1 MTGDNRGAE
10 TRQRL
15 VEATMETIRTQGIAK
30 VSARTIAATGGV
42 NQALVFY
49 HFGSVSNL
57 LGEACLTSTAARVAV
72 FSDRLDAVDS
82 FSALV
87 AVARELHAEEQAAGN
102 VNVLAQ
108 VLAGSQS
115 DPELAETT
123 GRALRLWTDR
133 VEQVLARLLASS
145 PLGELVDARALA
157 HLVSAAF
164 VGLELMPVDPRAAG
178 QADALARLGDVA
190 GLLDGLGPIARRT
203 LRATLRKHT

>member
-1 MTGDNRGAE
+1 MSGAE

-15 VEATMETIRTQGIAK
+15 VEATMETIRSQGIAK

-57 LGEACLTSTAARVAV
+57 LGEACLASTADRVAS
-72 FSDRLDAVDS
+72 FSDRLDAVDG
-82 FSALV
+82 FGALV
-87 AVARELHAEEQAAGN
+87 AVARELHAEERAAGN

-108 VLAGSQS
+108 VLAASQS
-115 DPELAETT
+115 DPELAEIT

-133 VEQVLARLLASS
+133 VEQVLARLLAGS
-145 PLGELVDARALA
+145 PIGELVDARALA

-164 VGLELMPVDPRAAG
+164 VGLELMGADRHRGRPTCRATPCTGWAT
-178 QADALARLGDVA
+178 AAE
-190 GLLDGLGPIARRT
+190 LLDGLGPIARRT
-203 LRATLRKHT
+203 LRATLRRHT